1 MAVNTA
7 NTANT
12 VNTANANTANAGI
25 RATGLTAMIAI
36 TIRELQANIKPLLV
50 WSLTII
56 LFNIAGMMKFEG
68 IAAGDTEAVRQ
79 LTEAFPKVALA
90 VMGIS
95 GLDMSTF
102 AGYYAVL
109 EFYVGI
115 MAAVYAVALARN
127 AVLREMVD
135 GTYEF
140 LFVRPV
146 SRSTILTAKF
156 VAALVDA
163 IAFAAVNLVSSLAC
177 LPMLG
182 DGSGSGGGVGAGH
195 GLDDGAAVIWRFS
208 LWLFVMML
216 VFGAIGACASLVSSV
231 PARGAAVGNG
241 SVIVAYGAGVVYDMF
256 SDHDASVV
264 ARILSPFRYATPDEV
279 IAGHVPVPFAVL
291 AALIVIAGFTATYI
305 VFNTR
310 DLVPR

>member
-1 MAVNTA
+1 MAS
-7 NTANT
+7 NT
-12 VNTANANTANAGI
+12 VNTSDTSGAGASVSAS
-25 RATGLTAMIAI
+25 ATGLTAMIAM

-146 SRSTILTAKF
+146 SRSRILTAKF
-156 VAALVDA
+156 VAALIDA

-182 DGSGSGGGVGAGH
+182 DGSAGGGVGAEH

-216 VFGAIGACASLVSSV
+216 VFGAIGACASLASSV
-231 PARGAAVGNG
+231 PSRGAAVGNG

-256 SDHDASVV
+256 ADHDASVV
-264 ARILSPFRYATPDEV
+264 ARILSPFRYVTPDEV
-279 IAGHVPVPFAVL
+279 INGHVPVPFVVL
-291 AALIVIAGFTATYI
+291 AALIVIAGFTTTYL
-305 VFNTR
+305 VFKRR
-310 DLVPR
+310 DLVSR

>member
-1 MAVNTA
+1 MIDMAT
-7 NTANT
+7 NT
-12 VNTANANTANAGI
+12 VNTSNTASVSAS
-25 RATGLTAMIAI
+25 ATGLTAMIAMI
-36 TIRELQANIKPLLV
+36 IRELRANIKPLLV

-68 IAAGDTEAVRQ
+68 IAAGNTEAVRQ

-156 VAALVDA
+156 VAALIDA
-163 IAFAAVNLVSSLAC
+163 IVFAAVNLVSSLAC

-182 DGSGSGGGVGAGH
+182 DGSAGAEH

-216 VFGAIGACASLVSSV
+216 VFGAIGACVSLASSV
-231 PARGAAVGNG
+231 PSRGAAVGNG

-256 SDHDASVV
+256 ADHDASVV
-264 ARILSPFRYATPDEV
+264 ARILSPFRYVTPDEV
-279 IAGHVPVPFAVL
+279 INGHVPVPFAIL
-291 AALIVIAGFTATYI
+291 AALIVIAGFTTTYL
-305 VFNTR
+305 VFNRR
-310 DLVPR
+310 DLVSR